1 MGNPLSPVIA
11 NFYMEKFESIALE
24 SAVLKP
30 KIWYRYV
37 DDTFVIWNHG
47 LDSLHFFFLK
57 HLNNIHPNIQ
67 FTMECE
73 INGRLPFLDIL
84 ISKTDSLNLSFSVYR
99 KPTHTDRYLN
109 KLSNHHPCQKI
120 GVIKALF
127 DRAKKVSDPTHLDE
141 ELQHLRMSLQ
151 ANGYSLL
158 EINKVFSSKPKQLRE
173 KLPHLGMVFLP
184 YIGGVT
190 DKIGRIL
197 ERNNIKTIFIPT
209 KKISEFLRSPKDPL
223 DPLTA
228 SGVYKILCSCGL
240 VYIGT
245 TKRSF
250 LTRRKE
256 HMRFCR
262 LNQPEKS
269 AIAEHALNN
278 LSHDILFDNMKIL
291 SRTSNFYR

>member
-1 MGNPLSPVIA
+1 MNIFSSNIFLSEQKLGKKKGCWCAAPVVGGDETRSG
-11 NFYMEKFESIALE
+11 FGF
-24 SAVLKP
+24 
-30 KIWYRYV
+30 
-37 DDTFVIWNHG
+37 
-47 LDSLHFFFLK
+47 
-57 HLNNIHPNIQ
+57 
-67 FTMECE
+67 
-73 INGRLPFLDIL
+73 
-84 ISKTDSLNLSFSVYR
+84 
-99 KPTHTDRYLN
+99 PTHTDRYLN

-120 GVIKALF
+120 GVIKTLF

-141 ELQHLRMSLQ
+141 ELQHLRRSLQ

-250 LTRRKE
+250 LTRR
-256 HMRFCR
+256 
-262 LNQPEKS
+262 
-269 AIAEHALNN
+269 IA
-278 LSHDILFDNMKIL
+278 D
-291 SRTSNFYR
+291 

>member
-30 KIWYRYV
+30 KIWYLY
-37 DDTFVIWNHG
+37 
-47 LDSLHFFFLK
+47 
-57 HLNNIHPNIQ
+57 
-67 FTMECE
+67 M
-73 INGRLPFLDIL
+73 
-84 ISKTDSLNLSFSVYR
+84 
-99 KPTHTDRYLN
+99 THTDRYLN

-120 GVIKALF
+120 GVIKTLF
-127 DRAKKVSDPTHLDE
+127 DRAKKVSDPTHFDE
-141 ELQHLRMSLQ
+141 ELQHLRRSLQ

-256 HMRFCR
+256 HMR
-262 LNQPEKS
+262 
-269 AIAEHALNN
+269 
-278 LSHDILFDNMKIL
+278 
-291 SRTSNFYR
+291 

>member
-47 LDSLHFFFLK
+47 LDSLHLFLK

-120 GVIKALF
+120 GVIKTLY
-127 DRAKKVSDPTHLDE
+127 DRAKKS
-141 ELQHLRMSLQ
+141 
-151 ANGYSLL
+151 
-158 EINKVFSSKPKQLRE
+158 F
-173 KLPHLGMVFLP
+173 
-184 YIGGVT
+184 
-190 DKIGRIL
+190 
-197 ERNNIKTIFIPT
+197 
-209 KKISEFLRSPKDPL
+209 RSY
-223 DPLTA
+223 TF
-228 SGVYKILCSCGL
+228 
-240 VYIGT
+240 
-245 TKRSF
+245 R
-250 LTRRKE
+250 
-256 HMRFCR
+256 
-262 LNQPEKS
+262 
-269 AIAEHALNN
+269 
-278 LSHDILFDNMKIL
+278 
-291 SRTSNFYR
+291 